1 MILTELLAKDEA
13 PLDRQAAPPRAMA
26 FHAE

>member
-13 PLDRQAAPPRAMA
+13 PLDRHAAPPRAIA
-26 FHAE
+26 FRAE

>member
-1 MILTELLAKDEA
+1 MILTESLAKDRA
-13 PLDRQAAPPRAMA
+13 PLDRQAAPRAMA